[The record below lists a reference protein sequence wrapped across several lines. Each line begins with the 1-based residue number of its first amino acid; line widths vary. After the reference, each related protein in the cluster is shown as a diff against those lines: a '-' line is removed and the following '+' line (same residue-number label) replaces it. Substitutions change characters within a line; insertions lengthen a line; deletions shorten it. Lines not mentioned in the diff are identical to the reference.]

1 MADAKRSVVTREI
14 FSGKGLGAFGR
25 NIHSDTDTKI
35 ADPFVTGLKASSNN
49 SACAQRLDTDGP
61 HSFAHAYPL
70 SIINEAPFS
79 GVSFDAFPIPTS
91 VENPPSKIV
100 KKI

>member
-25 NIHSDTDTKI
+25 NIPSDADTKI

-49 SACAQRLDTDGP
+49 SACAQRPDTDGP
-61 HSFAHAYPL
+61 HSFAHAYPS
-70 SIINEAPFS
+70 SIIVEAPLVES
-79 GVSFDAFPIPTS
+79 PLMHFPFQRPWKNHLRES
-91 VENPPSKIV
+91 V